1 MKVENKEHSPQS
13 LQCRFD
19 CRYLEGPKGYRAG
32 AELGCETTTL
42 DMDKEG
48 TVTKTAPFDHVT
60 REAMEDILPEFTGKI
75 QQIPPIFSA
84 IRKGG
89 KKLYEEARAGKS
101 ADDVKIEPR
110 EVEVLSIELQSFD
123 LPKFDVEIQC
133 GGGTYIRSLV
143 RDIGYKLNSVA
154 TTTYLERTQQ
164 GQFKLEHTL
173 AKDERTADNI
183 YNAIDK
189 LNAERRDLDGGSS
202 E

>member
-1 MKVENKEHSPQS
+1 M
-13 LQCRFD
+13 
-19 CRYLEGPKGYRAG
+19 
-32 AELGCETTTL
+32 
-42 DMDKEG
+42 
-48 TVTKTAPFDHVT
+48 
-60 REAMEDILPEFTGKI
+60 FTGKI
-75 QQIPPIFSA
+75 QLSA

-101 ADDVKIEPR
+101 ADNVTIEPR
-110 EVEVLSIELQSFD
+110 EVEVRSIELLSFD
-123 LPKFDVEIQC
+123 LPKFDVQIQC